1 MSSEEVAGG
10 SVENAEGVDDRME
23 IVVGSKKNKRKI
35 QSTEEKR
42 AEEAY
47 KILKESVK
55 RDDFTT
61 YGEHISNEIRKL
73 PSRSQ
78 AVVKHLLSN
87 ILFEAAMGKY
97 EDPSASCSSC
107 SSYHHTRY
115 NPNPPPPWSSPEYSN
130 ASSTPQNFAVLSP
143 LDSSSSNQYSAPPT
157 PQIYTAPAIPRSYTA
172 PPSYQLLEAVVKSST
187 ISSDVSIPSLL
198 QKISES
204 VEKQADPTQD
214 LEEYLRNEN

>member
-1 MSSEEVAGG
+1 M
-10 SVENAEGVDDRME
+10 ENAEGVDDRME

-78 AVVKHLLSN
+78 AVVKHLFSN
-87 ILFEAAMGKY
+87 ILFDAAMGKY

-115 NPNPPPPWSSPEYSN
+115 NPNPPTPWSSPQYSN
-130 ASSTPQNFAVLSP
+130 ASSTPQHFPVLSP

-157 PQIYTAPAIPRSYTA
+157 PQIYTAPPTPENYTAPPTPKNYTA
-172 PPSYQLLEAVVKSST
+172 PPSYQLLEPVEKSST

-198 QKISES
+198 QTISEP
-204 VEKQADPTQD
+204 VEKQVDPMQD
-214 LEEYLRNEN
+214 LEEYLRKEN